1 MLMRGVR
8 VGVALT
14 SVMVST
20 KKLSVLSDR
29 SAPTLAGHLER
40 SRCLRNPPVLPR
52 AQRVQ
57 NVLAHGSS
65 PFPDV
70 SLCFAPERFML
81 EFWPL
86 WTLSPSGVYDLM
98 PIGRALKL
106 ERQVDPARVLIC
118 S

>member
-1 MLMRGVR
+1 VH
-8 VGVALT
+8 
-14 SVMVST
+14 
-20 KKLSVLSDR
+20 SVLSDR
-29 SAPTLAGHLER
+29 SAPTLARTSRTLEMLAE
-40 SRCLRNPPVLPR
+40 SAGLPR

-98 PIGRALKL
+98 SIGWALKL
-106 ERQVDPARVLIC
+106 ERQVESASVLIC
-118 S
+118 PCP